1 MAIKVKELKDDVI
14 LDVKVNKTYYV
25 MLKKTLFFLFN
36 QISEDEKSEDVI
48 KNIMGLDYTKMS
60 EFERSFYTI
69 SLMISEIEKLT
80 AQEGNFIEK
89 EVLEPGDEGYE
100 EPKLS

>member
-48 KNIMGLDYTKMS
+48 KNIMGLDYNKMS

-100 EPKLS
+100 EPKLG

>member
-48 KNIMGLDYTKMS
+48 KNIMSLDYSKMS

-89 EVLEPGDEGYE
+89 EVLEPGDEGYV
-100 EPKLS
+100 EPK

>member
-89 EVLEPGDEGYE
+89 EILEPGDEGYE

>member
-48 KNIMGLDYTKMS
+48 KNIMSLDYNKMS